1 MLNSKQRAYLRS
13 LANTMKPI
21 TQIGKDGVNERFLEQ
36 LDNML
41 DSRELVKVNILE
53 TAGLDAKETA
63 NAICNALRAEYVQ
76 AIGFK
81 FTIYR
86 KNLEEPKI
94 LFPGQVAKKKAI
106 LFYELEKEL
115 IEDEL
120 LFINNINMKISEVL
134 GNTYDLLFSFN
145 PVNDNNKKLKIS
157 LITK

>member
-41 DSRELVKVNILE
+41 DTRELVKVNILE

-94 LFPGQVAKKKAI
+94 LFPGQVAKKKVQ
-106 LFYELEKEL
+106 EEGTTKKGRPTKRSRRWL
-115 IEDEL
+115 I
-120 LFINNINMKISEVL
+120 
-134 GNTYDLLFSFN
+134 
-145 PVNDNNKKLKIS
+145 
-157 LITK
+157 